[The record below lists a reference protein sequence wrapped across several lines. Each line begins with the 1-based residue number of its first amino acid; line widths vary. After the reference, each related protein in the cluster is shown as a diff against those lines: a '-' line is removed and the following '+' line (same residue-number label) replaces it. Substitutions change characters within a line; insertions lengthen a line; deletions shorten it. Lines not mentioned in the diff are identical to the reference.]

1 MENLNLTL
9 NEKEVLLFLEQK
21 GTASP
26 ADIAEGTSL
35 KIENATQASF
45 LLEEKG
51 LAKVKDEIS
60 EKYRLSSEGTE
71 YVEKGLPERQ
81 VLNKIDGPTSIK
93 DLQEMLSPGVVG
105 IATGWLKRKGWASI
119 EKGNIIPTA
128 DVSETADEIA
138 LAKLGKTAVSL
149 EETGIDQK
157 VIKDL
162 VKRKLVEKE
171 ETKSRTITI
180 TAKGKEIA
188 ASGLELTEDI

>member
-26 ADIAEGTSL
+26 GDIANATSL

-51 LAKVKDEIS
+51 LAEVKDEVS
-60 EKYRLSSEGTE
+60 EKYHLSSEGTE
-71 YVEKGLPERQ
+71 YAEKGLPERQ
-81 VLNKIDGPTSIK
+81 VLNRIDGPTSIK
-93 DLQEMLSPGVVG
+93 DLQEMLSPGMVG

-138 LAKLGKTAVSL
+138 LAKLGEKAVPL

-157 VIKDL
+157 VMKDL

-171 ETKSRTITI
+171 ETKNRTITI
-180 TAKGKEIA
+180 TSEGQK
-188 ASGLELTEDI
+188 SLLPV